1 MEVTIPLGLAILSFS
16 LWACRGLCVLVCMA
30 VPHSSQ
36 TLCATMVMR
45 MLLARTGCV
54 APTLPVII
62 SVIIH
67 DRLWKLSVVIV
78 AAWSRHLVFL
88 SNCFPYWVVLHV
100 NGALNIDLLQ
110 KLFQVPLALV
120 PLAHRFHIRL

>member
-16 LWACRGLCVLVCMA
+16 RWACRGLCVLVCMA

-36 TLCATMVMR
+36 TLCAAMVMR

-54 APTLPVII
+54 APTVPVII

-67 DRLWKLSVVIV
+67 DRHWKRSLEIV
-78 AAWSRHLVFL
+78 TARTRNRVFL
-88 SNCFPYWVVLHV
+88 GNFFPHGVVLHV

-110 KLFQVPLALV
+110 KLFQVLLALV
-120 PLAHRFHIRL
+120 LLAHCFHICL